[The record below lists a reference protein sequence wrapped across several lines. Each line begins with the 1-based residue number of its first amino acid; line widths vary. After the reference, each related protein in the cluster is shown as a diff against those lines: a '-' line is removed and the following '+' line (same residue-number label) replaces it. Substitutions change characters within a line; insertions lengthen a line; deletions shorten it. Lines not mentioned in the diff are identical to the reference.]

1 MLYGIKEFKLPLAG
15 TELDCIRFGR
25 GPKPL
30 VMLQGLNTRGIRGSG
45 LSLAWMYRCFAPDYT
60 VYLFDRRP
68 NVAPGITVEALAADV
83 AAAMD
88 ALGLAR
94 AHVLGV
100 SQGGMIAQY
109 LALRR
114 PDLVE
119 KLVLAVT
126 ACRTG
131 PELEDAVETWVDQT
145 GRGDWKAL
153 VTHMAGVMYSPAYL
167 KRYKPLLPLLA
178 LVQKPRDR
186 SRFITLARSC
196 LTCRMAEQ
204 LHAIRCPVL
213 VIGGEQDMALG
224 HEASLEIVGQIPG
237 AQLKLYPQWG
247 HGLYEEA
254 PDFNQTVLDFIRRR

>member
-1 MLYGIKEFKLPLAG
+1 MLYGVKEFKLALPCG
-15 TELDCIRFGR
+15 EIDCIRFGH

-30 VMLQGLNTRGIRGSG
+30 VMLQGLSTRGIRCSG
-45 LSLAWMYRCFAPDYT
+45 LSLAWMYRCFAKDYT

-68 NVAPGITVEALAADV
+68 DVAPGITVETLAADA

-100 SQGGMIAQY
+100 SQGGMMAQY
-109 LALRR
+109 LAAHR

-126 ACRTG
+126 ACQTG
-131 PELEDAVETWVDQT
+131 PELESAVQTWVDRT
-145 GRGDWKAL
+145 NRGDWKGL

-178 LVQKPRDR
+178 LVQRPRDR
-186 SRFITLARSC
+186 SRFIALARSC
-196 LTCRMAEQ
+196 LTCRTAELLQ
-204 LHAIRCPVL
+204 AIRCPVL
-213 VIGGEQDMALG
+213 VIGGGKDLLVGPHAARQLAEGLGCRLHLYPELG
-224 HEASLEIVGQIPG
+224 HAC
-237 AQLKLYPQWG
+237 
-247 HGLYEEA
+247 YEEA
-254 PDFNQTVLDFIRRR
+254 AEDFNRVVLDFLKQ